1 MALVVSLYTPSL
13 LTAKD
18 SSAYSN
24 GKHICI
30 NKVVIHLGSTTR
42 DVSSHCLI
50 GHAAPGRLDYRP
62 AHDYLTCQP
71 ASRFHSQHPVLTPCP
86 VHPAHAFHAG
96 SATTPGLQLSLY

>member
-50 GHAAPGRLDYRP
+50 GHAAPGRLDYL
-62 AHDYLTCQP
+62 AQHTTISH
-71 ASRFHSQHPVLTPCP
+71 ASPRHASTPNI
-86 VHPAHAFHAG
+86 
-96 SATTPGLQLSLY
+96 QY